1 MLAGLGACGLSA
13 SLPRALAQSGSSER
27 RMVVLIAA
35 GGWDVTFALD
45 PKLASLGIGA
55 FEEKSEE
62 PREGVV
68 RYRDPL
74 ASDVRIAGDFNGWV
88 PDKGVRSLIESEGQ
102 TRVWTKILQL
112 PPGTYQYRYVVDGEW
127 REDPE
132 NPEVVSSALG
142 GRSSVLVV
150 R

>member
-1 MLAGLGACGLSA
+1 VIEEIAE
-13 SLPRALAQSGSSER
+13 RAEETPNAVVSSRE
-27 RMVVLIAA
+27 VVIH
-35 GGWDVTFALD
+35 F
-45 PKLASLGIGA
+45 
-55 FEEKSEE
+55 
-62 PREGVV
+62 
-68 RYRDPL
+68 RDAR

-88 PDKGVRSLIESEGQ
+88 PDKGVRSLIESEGE

-132 NPEVVSSALG
+132 NPEIISGSVG
-142 GRSSVLVV
+142 GRNSILVV